1 MKDIMDNFNITID
14 EFVKMYGYTAV
25 DSHVVS
31 DYYFYMETLK
41 TFCIDFEDE
50 GGAMTSND
58 IDKAKYEAWGR
69 VQRDTSH
76 YVPTNPLQRKLQL
89 IKEVV

>member
-25 DSHVVS
+25 DSHVVY

-76 YVPTNPLQRKLQL
+76 YVPKHPLHRKLQL